1 MNWTCEQIEAR
12 LSEYVDRLL
21 TAEERR
27 GFEAHA
33 ASCARCAPLVARV
46 SGLVSAMHHLEPIE
60 PPMGLERRII
70 EATLGARATK
80 GTWRAWFGWA
90 QFLRQPKF
98 AYGAISLI
106 VTLVVV
112 SQAVG
117 IQWRKPTLAD
127 LNPVNMYRNADR
139 NAHLL
144 YARGTKFVTDLRVVY
159 EIQSRLRT
167 EGEAQP
173 APESKPKNAPGSSD
187 GPDKKSPQNMNHA
200 GTVELETLA
209 DVIGVLP
216 ERSSR

>member
-1 MNWTCEQIEAR
+1 MNWTCEQIEER
-12 LSEYVDRLL
+12 LSEYVDRML
-21 TAEERR
+21 AADERH
-27 GFEAHA
+27 GFEAHVA
-33 ASCARCAPLVARV
+33 TCARCKPLVARV
-46 SGLVSAMHHLEPIE
+46 TGFVSALHHLEPVE

-70 EATLGARATK
+70 EATLGRRAAK
-80 GTWRAWFGWA
+80 RAWRAWFGWT

-106 VTLVVV
+106 VTLVVL

-117 IQWRKPTLAD
+117 IQWHKPTLAD

-173 APESKPKNAPGSSD
+173 APEPKSKGNPGTSD
-187 GPDKKSPQNMNHA
+187 GPDHKSPQNMNHA

-209 DVIGVLP
+209 DVLGVLP
-216 ERSSR
+216 ARR